1 MNLQEYN
8 ERKKYID
15 SLTKEQQYEWYQ
27 KVRESLPKLRTFMSD
42 EQVSEIIAAIEN
54 YEQRNGIQW
63 KYYYLTG
70 VLNYDWLKQISRL
83 RRGSDL

>member
-54 YEQRNGIQW
+54 YKQRNGIQ
-63 KYYYLTG
+63 
-70 VLNYDWLKQISRL
+70 
-83 RRGSDL
+83 

>member
-1 MNLQEYN
+1 
-8 ERKKYID
+8 
-15 SLTKEQQYEWYQ
+15 
-27 KVRESLPKLRTFMSD
+27 MSD